1 MQRKCKHVQFSPST
15 VRVCVRV
22 CSACGRACVECKS
35 QTCVRAEPTNV
46 TIKLDLISKLQKC
59 FCSATR
65 KAQKMTPKDVKSHN
79 KEITCGKWSH
89 VRLRWTRTLGKTKM
103 HALPQE
109 EKPPSGLSKI

>member
-15 VRVCVRV
+15 MCVCAVHVSSVKAKHV
-22 CSACGRACVECKS
+22 CE
-35 QTCVRAEPTNV
+35 QEPTNV

-89 VRLRWTRTLGKTKM
+89 VRLQWSRTLGKTKM
-103 HALPQE
+103 HALPK
-109 EKPPSGLSKI
+109 EKKKPLSDLSKI